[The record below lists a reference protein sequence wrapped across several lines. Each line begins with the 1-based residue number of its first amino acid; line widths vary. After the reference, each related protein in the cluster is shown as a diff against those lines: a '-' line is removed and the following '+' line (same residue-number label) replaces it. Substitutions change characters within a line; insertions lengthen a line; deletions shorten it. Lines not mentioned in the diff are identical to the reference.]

1 MSRGGKSKN
10 AYLPGD
16 LVALGSKNNRV
27 EPNPQEKRGSNILL
41 HRKLME
47 STLSDRKRTG
57 PPIAAIPSKKPKHA
71 GSSHSSFAWEQMCI
85 EVDSIDLIESLNYS
99 IQNQENLK
107 AVGLLFGAFK
117 IMHTQRLKPD
127 LFWSLLIAARQFPTL
142 FHNEEIINALCSILT
157 CHSVASTKQRQYNI
171 VAAIT
176 SINLL
181 IASHDKLSNWPEAF
195 MKVFV
200 EDSMGERLWVDNE
213 ECRYFVEN
221 IRVSLNTRTSPFI
234 PLDFLDTMSTT
245 ETALFSPEAIE
256 VSIVPRFVAIQSVI
270 ENIILDIAKEYL
282 IRRQST
288 EGISRNLLKLLSI
301 SAGILEIRVMVA
313 GKLEVWLQNAKLVRP
328 AQELLLAVCVNCT
341 SRSQRDF
348 DVISTIVKMRLK
360 TKAMGNFYVSCI
372 KELILINSCNLPVV
386 LKNVV
391 YNEMSTSRNTSNM
404 AIFQV
409 LFKAEPDQSAL
420 LLADIFQELLILRD
434 DYLRPLRGLLREI
447 SRQVRSDFNFL
458 TFCQGLIGAKEPL
471 NQTPEVK
478 DRVFAGIIDLLTLC
492 IFLTVYPYM
501 RSERKDVLQFEKM
514 QQVISK
520 IQKDGVV
527 WLQDSVLR
535 TYRPTPTDFVHA
547 LHKILLMEPSE
558 QYYKLESWPP
568 EQDRITIFRIAT
580 EVPLLQGTVITIL
593 MIGLSKEHP
602 LNSPDALELVDQLVK
617 RAASLQVYQ
626 NFNTIKADKCELF
639 EILLD
644 SCAYHHP
651 DKIELPLGYTPPQLA
666 ISNLYWKTWL
676 IMLIYCAHIPLVFG
690 TLACRKYPM
699 LRIFIEMCI
708 TNNFSF
714 PTFLEDLQLQSVE
727 KQKILEFESYLAAA
741 STKVTIT
748 EQTSLLLSQ
757 LMGMDPI
764 GPPRRPPSSIL
775 EQLRVM
781 NTNLRIGH
789 LLCRSRDPDFL
800 LDIIQRQGTSQS
812 MPWLADLVNSSEG
825 SLNHLPVQCLCEFLL
840 SPSCR
845 QQGKFNQLL
854 NHLKKLLM
862 HPETD
867 PIISCEVLEY
877 FLRRLSSPTS
887 RQHAIL
893 GLKLLLNATDDKII
907 DVDKVIESKTD
918 VSWLLTS
925 LPQLPNFPA
934 FKSQIVIALRQA
946 CQVENDP
953 HLITAYLTFLAE
965 RTSDVN
971 KVDSLTNEQLT
982 DMVLDMAQL
991 IVERSTVMAAVL
1003 PVSTDTV
1010 TVFNIALNSLVNIFY
1025 TFLSRAREPFRQNH
1039 PWSENQDQILVTWP
1053 GGQECTLHILVV
1065 HAMIIL
1071 LTYGPQCIHDP
1082 LKFDHLLE
1090 AWFPTDRKQM
1100 PKAFL
1105 VDTSEEA
1112 LLIPD
1117 WLKLRMIRSRVPRL
1131 VEEALTDLEPP
1142 QLILFI
1148 QSFGI
1153 PVASMS
1159 KLLEIL
1165 DKAVCHDP
1173 EAIKAAVMDKA
1184 YMVQLVQVQQRR
1196 GAQGGQI
1203 FSSVLTLNEE
1213 LTMMEV
1219 EEKVQLSNQI
1229 KLSIKG
1235 DPISL
1240 LERHKN
1246 INVDLIIKNLFT
1258 SKMEGEEFLSLLQ
1271 SLSQD
1276 AKSLAQNF
1284 MIAMFK
1290 NMLKSKGFVRSVVAN
1305 ENITCHLLKVLMM
1318 KCGYNK
1324 ILMSIVKLMMVQLNL
1339 KKKQNNLRTIILN
1352 YKNKYVEKNKK
1363 TPQKNKKI
1371 NELILMEVDNSIKGQ
1386 KRSLFVDLPK
1396 EIELKISD
1404 LTIDQQVN
1412 MLFSKTTSE
1421 KWNSV
1426 RKCRPYLLTL
1436 LNHHM
1441 NWSSLEC
1448 VLDILLQLNNVE
1460 KFEPSSVLD
1469 LISAITTNPKLW
1481 QGREMNASKSRSN
1494 EGLILLNHDQLTAL
1508 LLYMIEECNVKHE
1521 DANITWTE
1529 LSAFMLTKLSVILKN
1544 CLAKNNCVQIFH
1556 NIYLKY
1562 INSSNIAVFKQILS
1576 LVYTNDPNI
1585 ISKLQYYDMDGFLD
1599 PIIIKESEGCA
1610 LDSIS
1615 HTVVSSIVSTKI
1627 KRDKELNKKIYDY
1640 EILAKRLCTTHPLLF
1655 LRVFELLSA
1664 PLRRCCYLE
1673 FRAMKSG
1680 HLLLLNNILDLLES
1694 LEPTVYLPFYTD
1706 ALHKLLGIFLTIISN
1721 NLNISATRKEFN
1733 TLLTKFGNRVHSYI
1747 AANSQDAMVFIKS
1760 NIMWFG
1766 NIIERYKTIGN
1777 LNLLISQNDQ
1787 VIILQPP
1794 NESSNDLP
1802 YDHFFS
1808 CFKDSDSAN
1817 NLLSDMERSAYR
1829 SNRALEPFLNKVTS
1843 LIRNP
1848 SSHLR
1853 LPSLGL
1859 LLHYLQFNNS
1869 NLSTNSV
1876 LVPAILSALLSDDD
1890 EVSSTIR
1897 NHIDSLSMSREMAL
1911 SLLLETFKVGIYKSL
1926 NTTPMIT
1933 KTISTMNLQSGC

>member
-1 MSRGGKSKN
+1 MGTK
-10 AYLPGD
+10 D
-16 LVALGSKNNRV
+16 L
-27 EPNPQEKRGSNILL
+27 
-41 HRKLME
+41 
-47 STLSDRKRTG
+47 
-57 PPIAAIPSKKPKHA
+57 
-71 GSSHSSFAWEQMCI
+71 
-85 EVDSIDLIESLNYS
+85 
-99 IQNQENLK
+99 
-107 AVGLLFGAFK
+107 
-117 IMHTQRLKPD
+117 
-127 LFWSLLIAARQFPTL
+127 
-142 FHNEEIINALCSILT
+142 
-157 CHSVASTKQRQYNI
+157 
-171 VAAIT
+171 
-176 SINLL
+176 
-181 IASHDKLSNWPEAF
+181 
-195 MKVFV
+195 
-200 EDSMGERLWVDNE
+200 
-213 ECRYFVEN
+213 
-221 IRVSLNTRTSPFI
+221 
-234 PLDFLDTMSTT
+234 
-245 ETALFSPEAIE
+245 
-256 VSIVPRFVAIQSVI
+256 
-270 ENIILDIAKEYL
+270 
-282 IRRQST
+282 
-288 EGISRNLLKLLSI
+288 
-301 SAGILEIRVMVA
+301 
-313 GKLEVWLQNAKLVRP
+313 
-328 AQELLLAVCVNCT
+328 
-341 SRSQRDF
+341 
-348 DVISTIVKMRLK
+348 
-360 TKAMGNFYVSCI
+360 
-372 KELILINSCNLPVV
+372 
-386 LKNVV
+386 
-391 YNEMSTSRNTSNM
+391 
-404 AIFQV
+404 
-409 LFKAEPDQSAL
+409 
-420 LLADIFQELLILRD
+420 
-434 DYLRPLRGLLREI
+434 
-447 SRQVRSDFNFL
+447 
-458 TFCQGLIGAKEPL
+458 L

-478 DRVFAGIIDLLTLC
+478 DRVFAGVVDLLTLC
-492 IFLTVYPYM
+492 IFLTVYPYI
-501 RSERKDVLQFEKM
+501 RSERKDILQFEKV
-514 QQVISK
+514 QHIISK
-520 IQKDGVV
+520 IQKKGVV
-527 WLQDSVLR
+527 WLQEMAIR
-535 TYRPTPTDFVHA
+535 IYRPSPTDFVHA
-547 LHKILLMEPSE
+547 LHKILLMESSE
-558 QYYKLESWPP
+558 HYYKLESWPP
-568 EQDRITIFRIAT
+568 EQDRGIIFRTAT
-580 EVPLLQGTVITIL
+580 EVPLLQGTVMTIL
-593 MIGLSKEHP
+593 KIGLSKEHP

-639 EILLD
+639 EILLN

-676 IMLIYCAHIPLVFG
+676 IMLIYCAHIPSVFG

-741 STKVTIT
+741 STKITIT

-764 GPPRRPPSSIL
+764 GPPRRPPTSIL
-775 EQLRVM
+775 DQLRVM
-781 NTNLRIGH
+781 NTNFRIGH

-812 MPWLADLVNSSEG
+812 MPWLNDLVNSSEG
-825 SLNHLPVQCLCEFLL
+825 SLNNLPVKCLCEFLL

-854 NHLKKLLM
+854 NHLRKLLM

-867 PIISCEVLEY
+867 PTISCEVLEH
-877 FLRRLSSPTS
+877 FLKRLSSPTS
-887 RQHAIL
+887 RQHAIS
-893 GLKLLLNATDDKII
+893 GLKLLLNAADDKII
-907 DVDKVIESKTD
+907 DVDKVIESKND

-934 FKSQIVIALRQA
+934 FKSQIVIFLRQA

-965 RTSDVN
+965 RTSDEDR
-971 KVDSLTNEQLT
+971 VDSITNEQLT

-991 IVERSTVMAAVL
+991 IVERSTVMAVVL
-1003 PVSTDTV
+1003 PLSTDTV
-1010 TVFNIALNSLVNIFY
+1010 TVFNVALDSLVNIFY
-1025 TFLSRAREPFRQNH
+1025 TFLCRAREPFRQNH

-1053 GGQECTLHILVV
+1053 GGSECTLHILVV

-1071 LTYGPQCIHDP
+1071 LTYGPQCIHESI
-1082 LKFDHLLE
+1082 KFDHLLE

-1100 PKAFL
+1100 PKAYL
-1105 VDTSEEA
+1105 IDTSEEA

-1165 DKAVCHDP
+1165 DKAVCHDS

-1213 LTMMEV
+1213 PMVLYV
-1219 EEKVQLSNQI
+1219 EDKVQSSDKIQLPKKVKPKPLIETS
-1229 KLSIKG
+1229 
-1235 DPISL
+1235 
-1240 LERHKN
+1240 KN
-1246 INVDLIIKNLFT
+1246 LNVDLIIRKMFT
-1258 SKMEGEEFLSLLQ
+1258 SKMEGDEFLSILQ
-1271 SLSQD
+1271 LLSQD
-1276 AKSLAQNF
+1276 TKKRGLQF
-1284 MIAMFK
+1284 
-1290 NMLKSKGFVRSVVAN
+1290 MLKFLKDISKSKEFLCCIVAK
-1305 ENITCHLLKVLMM
+1305 ENVSCHLLKVLMM
-1318 KCGYNK
+1318 KFGYNEL
-1324 ILMSIVKLMMVQLNL
+1324 LMCIVKLMFTQVNGKKNLYMTITNYLNKYEL
-1339 KKKQNNLRTIILN
+1339 TKQN
-1352 YKNKYVEKNKK
+1352 V
-1363 TPQKNKKI
+1363 PQKIKKDYKT
-1371 NELILMEVDNSIKGQ
+1371 NAMEIDMSKGQ

-1404 LTIDQQVN
+1404 STIDQQVN
-1412 MLFSKTTSE
+1412 MLFSKTVDE
-1421 KWNSV
+1421 RWESV
-1426 RKCRPYLLTL
+1426 RNCRPYLLTL

-1448 VLDILLQLNNVE
+1448 VLDIILELSNVE

-1481 QGREMNASKSRSN
+1481 QGREMNASKSRSR
-1494 EGLILLNHDQLTAL
+1494 EGLMSLNNDQLTAL
-1508 LLYMIEECNVKHE
+1508 LLYVIEECKLKHE
-1521 DANITWTE
+1521 DPNITWTE
-1529 LSAFMLTKLSVILKN
+1529 LSAFMSTKLSVILKN
-1544 CLAKNNCVQIFH
+1544 YVVRNDCVKIFH
-1556 NIYLKY
+1556 NIYMKY
-1562 INSSNIAVFKQILS
+1562 INSSNITVFKQILS

-1599 PIIIKESEGCA
+1599 PIIIKESEGCV

-1673 FRAMKSG
+1673 FKAMKSG
-1680 HLLLLNNILDLLES
+1680 HILLLNNILDLIES

-1721 NLNISATRKEFN
+1721 NLNNVSTSRKEFN
-1733 TLLTKFGNRVHSYI
+1733 TLLTKFGNRVHSYM
-1747 AANSQDAMVFIKS
+1747 AENSPDAMVFIKS
-1760 NIMWFG
+1760 NIIWFG
-1766 NIIERYKTIGN
+1766 NIIERYKAMGN

-1787 VIILQPP
+1787 VIVLQPT
-1794 NESSNDLP
+1794 NEISSELP
-1802 YDHFFS
+1802 YDNFFS
-1808 CFKDSDSAN
+1808 CFKDIDSAN
-1817 NLLSDMERSAYR
+1817 NLLADMERSAYR

-1869 NLSTNSV
+1869 NSSTNSV
-1876 LVPAILSALLSDDD
+1876 LIPAILSALLSDDD

-1911 SLLLETFKVGIYKSL
+1911 SLLLETFNVGIYKSL
-1926 NTTPMIT
+1926 NTTTMIT

>member
-16 LVALGSKNNRV
+16 LVALGSKNSRV

-57 PPIAAIPSKKPKHA
+57 PPIAAIPSKKTKHA

-85 EVDSIDLIESLNYS
+85 EVDSIDLIESLSYS
-99 IQNQENLK
+99 VQNQENLK

-117 IMHTQRLKPD
+117 IMHTQRLKPE

-157 CHSVASTKQRQYNI
+157 CHSTASTKQRQYNI
-171 VAAIT
+171 VAAVT
-176 SINLL
+176 SVNLL
-181 IASHDKLSNWPEAF
+181 MVSHDKLVLWPEAF
-195 MKVFV
+195 VKVFV

-221 IRVSLNTRTSPFI
+221 IKISLNTRTSPFI

-245 ETALFSPEAIE
+245 ETALLLPDSNE
-256 VSIVPRFVAIQSVI
+256 VSIMSRYGANQSVI
-270 ENIILDIAKEYL
+270 ENIILDVAKEYL

-288 EGISRNLLKLLSI
+288 EGISRNLLKLLSVA
-301 SAGILEIRVMVA
+301 AGILEIRVMVA
-313 GKLEVWLQNAKLVRP
+313 GKLEVWLQNAKLARP

-341 SRSQRDF
+341 SRTQRDF

-360 TKAMGNFYVSCI
+360 TKAMGNFYVSCV
-372 KELILINSCNLPVV
+372 KELITANSNNLSVI

-391 YNEMSTSRNTSNM
+391 YNEMSTSRNTNNM

-409 LFKAEPDQSAL
+409 IFKAEPDSSAT

-458 TFCQGLIGAKEPL
+458 TFCQGLLNAKEPI

-501 RSERKDVLQFEKM
+501 RSERKDVVQFEKM
-514 QQVISK
+514 QHIIAK
-520 IQKDGVV
+520 IQQDGVL
-527 WLQDSVLR
+527 WLQGIALSS
-535 TYRPTPTDFVHA
+535 YRPAPTDYVHA
-547 LHKILLMEPSE
+547 LHKILLMEAPE

-568 EQDRITIFRIAT
+568 EQDRTTIFRIAT
-580 EVPLLQGTVITIL
+580 EVPLLQGTVLTIL
-593 MIGLSKEHP
+593 MMGLSKEHP
-602 LNSPDALELVDQLVK
+602 LSSPDALELMDQLVK

-626 NFNTIKADKCELF
+626 NCNIIRADKYELF
-639 EILLD
+639 EMLLNL
-644 SCAYHHP
+644 CEYHHP

-699 LRIFIEMCI
+699 LRMFIEMCI

-757 LMGMDPI
+757 LMGMDPK

-854 NHLKKLLM
+854 NHLRKLLM

-893 GLKLLLNATDDKII
+893 GLKLLLNTTEDKVI
-907 DVDKVIESKTD
+907 DIDKVIESKTD

-965 RTSDVN
+965 RTSDVD
-971 KVDSLTNEQLT
+971 KADSLTNEQLT

-1003 PVSTDTV
+1003 PISTDTV

-1025 TFLSRAREPFRQNH
+1025 TFLNRAREPCRQNH

-1090 AWFPTDRKQM
+1090 AWFPIDRKQM

-1165 DKAVCHDP
+1165 DNAVCHNP

-1213 LTMMEV
+1213 STMMEV
-1219 EEKVQLSNQI
+1219 EEKVQLTNKT
-1229 KLSIKG
+1229 KLSIN
-1235 DPISL
+1235 DNPINV
-1240 LERHKN
+1240 LERNKN
-1246 INVDLIIKNLFT
+1246 INIELTIKNLFN
-1258 SKMEGEEFLSLLQ
+1258 SKIEGEEFLSLLQ

-1276 AKSLAQNF
+1276 SKSLAKNF

-1290 NMLKSKGFVRSVVAN
+1290 HMLKSKGFIRSVVAN
-1305 ENITCHLLKVLMM
+1305 ENITCHLFKVLMT

-1324 ILMSIVKLMMVQLNL
+1324 ILMSIIKLMLGQLNT
-1339 KKKQNNLRTIILN
+1339 KKKQNNLSMIILN
-1352 YKNKYVEKNKK
+1352 YKNKYEKNKK
-1363 TPQKNKKI
+1363 FPQKSKTTNKSDSI
-1371 NELILMEVDNSIKGQ
+1371 EVDDLIKGQ

-1412 MLFSKTTSE
+1412 MLFSKTTCE

-1448 VLDILLQLNNVE
+1448 VLDILLQLHNVE

-1469 LISAITTNPKLW
+1469 LITAITTNPKLW

-1494 EGLILLNHDQLTAL
+1494 EGLMLLNHDQLTAL
-1508 LLYMIEECNVKHE
+1508 LLYMIEECKIKNE
-1521 DANITWTE
+1521 DPNITWTE
-1529 LSAFMLTKLSVILKN
+1529 LSTFMLNKLSVILKN

-1562 INSSNIAVFKQILS
+1562 INSSNIAIFKQILS

-1585 ISKLQYYDMDGFLD
+1585 ISKLQYYDMDSFLD

-1694 LEPTVYLPFYTD
+1694 LEPTVYFPFYTD

-1721 NLNISATRKEFN
+1721 NLNVSAARKEFN

-1747 AANSQDAMVFIKS
+1747 ATNSQDAMVFIKS

-1787 VIILQPP
+1787 VIVLQPP
-1794 NESSNDLP
+1794 NETSNDLP

>member
-16 LVALGSKNNRV
+16 LVALGSKTSRV
-27 EPNPQEKRGSNILL
+27 EPNPQEK
-41 HRKLME
+41 H
-47 STLSDRKRTG
+47 RKRTG
-57 PPIAAIPSKKPKHA
+57 PPIAAIPSKKTKHT
-71 GSSHSSFAWEQMCI
+71 GSTHSSFAWEQMCI
-85 EVDSIDLIESLNYS
+85 EVDPIDLIESLSYS
-99 IQNQENLK
+99 IQSQENLK

-127 LFWSLLIAARQFPTL
+127 LFWSLLIAARQFPSL
-142 FHNEEIINALCSILT
+142 FHNEEIINALCSMLT
-157 CHSVASTKQRQYNI
+157 CHSVSSTKQRQFNI
-171 VAAIT
+171 VAAVT
-176 SINLL
+176 SVNLL
-181 IASHDKLSNWPEAF
+181 VVSHDKLSNWPEAF
-195 MKVFV
+195 VKVFV
-200 EDSMGERLWVDNE
+200 EDSMGERLWVDHE

-221 IRVSLNTRTSPFI
+221 IRVSYNTRPSPFI

-245 ETALFSPEAIE
+245 ETASFSPETYD
-256 VSIVPRFVAIQSVI
+256 VSVVPRYGANQSVI

-282 IRRQST
+282 VRRQST
-288 EGISRNLLKLLSI
+288 EGISRSLLKLLSVA
-301 SAGILEIRVMVA
+301 AGILEIRVMVA

-341 SRSQRDF
+341 SRTQRDF

-372 KELILINSCNLPVV
+372 KELILLNSCNLPIV

-409 LFKAEPDQSAL
+409 IFKAEPDQSAL

-478 DRVFAGIIDLLTLC
+478 DRVFAGIVDLLTLC

-501 RSERKDVLQFEKM
+501 RSERKDVIQFEKM

-520 IQKDGVV
+520 IQQDGVV
-527 WLQDSVLR
+527 WLQESVLR
-535 TYRPTPTDFVHA
+535 TYRPAPGEFVRA
-547 LHKILLMEPSE
+547 LHKILLMETSE
-558 QYYKLESWPP
+558 NYYKLESWPP
-568 EQDRITIFRIAT
+568 EQDRTTIFRIAT

-602 LNSPDALELVDQLVK
+602 LNSPDALELVDQLIR
-617 RAASLQVYQ
+617 RAALLHVYQ
-626 NFNTIKADKCELF
+626 NYNTIRADKCELF
-639 EILLD
+639 EILLN

-741 STKVTIT
+741 STKITIT

-757 LMGMDPI
+757 LMGMDPT

-775 EQLRVM
+775 DQLRNM
-781 NTNLRIGH
+781 NANLHIGH

-854 NHLKKLLM
+854 NHLRKLLM

-893 GLKLLLNATDDKII
+893 GLKLLLNETDDKNI

-971 KVDSLTNEQLT
+971 KGDSLTNEQLT

-1003 PVSTDTV
+1003 PISTDTV

-1025 TFLSRAREPFRQNH
+1025 TFLSRAREPCRQNH

-1071 LTYGPQCIHDP
+1071 LTYGPQCIHDS
-1082 LKFDHLLE
+1082 LKFDNLLE
-1090 AWFPTDRKQM
+1090 AWFPIDRKQM
-1100 PKAFL
+1100 PKAYL

-1159 KLLEIL
+1159 KLLDIL
-1165 DKAVCHDP
+1165 DNAVCHDQ

-1196 GAQGGQI
+1196 GAQGGQV

-1213 LTMMEV
+1213 SMTEV
-1219 EEKVQLSNQI
+1219 EEKVGLSDRINLLI
-1229 KLSIKG
+1229 KE
-1235 DPISL
+1235 DPIIL
-1240 LERHKN
+1240 LKRHKN

-1258 SKMEGEEFLSLLQ
+1258 SKMEGEEFLFLLQ

-1276 AKSLAQNF
+1276 AKSLAQKF

-1290 NMLKSKGFVRSVVAN
+1290 NMLKSKGFVRSAIAN

-1324 ILMSIVKLMMVQLNL
+1324 ILMSIVKLILVQLNL
-1339 KKKQNNLRTIILN
+1339 KKKQNNLRTIIMN

-1363 TPQKNKKI
+1363 TPQKNKKT
-1371 NELILMEVDNSIKGQ
+1371 NEPELMEVDNLIKGQ

-1412 MLFSKTTSE
+1412 MLFSKITSE

-1469 LISAITTNPKLW
+1469 LITAITTNPKLW

-1494 EGLILLNHDQLTAL
+1494 EGLMLLNHDQLTAL
-1508 LLYMIEECNVKHE
+1508 LLYMIEECKVKNE
-1521 DANITWTE
+1521 DPNITWTE

-1544 CLAKNNCVQIFH
+1544 CLAKNDCVQIFH

-1562 INSSNIAVFKQILS
+1562 INNSNIAVFKQILS

-1721 NLNISATRKEFN
+1721 NLNVSAARKEFN

-1747 AANSQDAMVFIKS
+1747 AANSQDAMVFVKS

-1766 NIIERYKTIGN
+1766 NVIERYKTIGN

-1787 VIILQPP
+1787 VIVLQPP
-1794 NESSNDLP
+1794 NETSNDLP

-1808 CFKDSDSAN
+1808 CFKDSDSAT

-1876 LVPAILSALLSDDD
+1876 LVPAILSALLSNDD

-1911 SLLLETFKVGIYKSL
+1911 SLLLETFNVGIYKSL

>member
-16 LVALGSKNNRV
+16 LVALGSKTSRA

-57 PPIAAIPSKKPKHA
+57 PPMSAIPSKKLKH
-71 GSSHSSFAWEQMCI
+71 GSSSHSSFAWEQMCI
-85 EVDSIDLIESLNYS
+85 EVDSIDLIESLSYS

-107 AVGLLFGAFK
+107 AIGLLFGAFK
-117 IMHTQRLKPD
+117 SMHTQRLKPD

-171 VAAIT
+171 IAAVT
-176 SINLL
+176 SVNLL
-181 IASHDKLSNWPEAF
+181 IISHDKLPIWPEAF
-195 MKVFV
+195 FKVFV

-221 IRVSLNTRTSPFI
+221 FRVSLHTRSSPSI

-245 ETALFSPEAIE
+245 ETAIFSPETFE
-256 VSIVPRFVAIQSVI
+256 VSVVPRYGANQSVI
-270 ENIILDIAKEYL
+270 ENMILDIAKEYL
-282 IRRQST
+282 IRKQST

-301 SAGILEIRVMVA
+301 AAGILEIRVMVA

-341 SRSQRDF
+341 SRTQRDF

-372 KELILINSCNLPVV
+372 KELISINSSNLPVV

-391 YNEMSTSRNTSNM
+391 YNELSTSRNTSNM

-409 LFKAEPDQSAL
+409 IFKAEPDQSAL

-447 SRQVRSDFNFL
+447 SRQVRTDFNFL
-458 TFCQGLIGAKEPL
+458 TFCQGLIGAKEHL

-492 IFLTVYPYM
+492 TFLTVYPYM
-501 RSERKDVLQFEKM
+501 RSERKDVVQFEKM

-520 IQKDGVV
+520 IQKNGVV
-527 WLQDSVLR
+527 WLQESVLK
-535 TYRPTPTDFVHA
+535 TYRPSPTDFVHA

-568 EQDRITIFRIAT
+568 EQDRTTMFRIAT

-593 MIGLSKEHP
+593 NIGLSKEHP

-617 RAASLQVYQ
+617 RAASLQVFQ
-626 NFNTIKADKCELF
+626 NFNTIRADKCELF
-639 EILLD
+639 EILLN

-699 LRIFIEMCI
+699 LRMFIEMCI

-764 GPPRRPPSSIL
+764 GPPRRPPSSVL

-789 LLCRSRDPDFL
+789 LLCRSREPDFL

-854 NHLKKLLM
+854 NHLRKLLM

-893 GLKLLLNATDDKII
+893 GLKLLLNETDDKMI

-965 RTSDVN
+965 RTSDVD

-1003 PVSTDTV
+1003 PISTDTV

-1025 TFLSRAREPFRQNH
+1025 TFLSRAREPCRQNH
-1039 PWSENQDQILVTWP
+1039 PWSENQDQILVTWA

-1082 LKFDHLLE
+1082 LKFDNLLE

-1100 PKAFL
+1100 PKAYL

-1159 KLLEIL
+1159 KLLDIL
-1165 DKAVCHDP
+1165 DKAVCLDQ

-1184 YMVQLVQVQQRR
+1184 YMVQLVEVQQRR

-1203 FSSVLTLNEE
+1203 FSSVLTVNEE

-1219 EEKVQLSNQI
+1219 EEKV
-1229 KLSIKG
+1229 KLSDRLNLPIK
-1235 DPISL
+1235 DKPISL
-1240 LERHKN
+1240 FDKHKN

-1258 SKMEGEEFLSLLQ
+1258 SKMEGEEFLSFLQ

-1276 AKSLAQNF
+1276 SKSLAQKF
-1284 MIAMFK
+1284 MIAMLK

-1324 ILMSIVKLMMVQLNL
+1324 ILMSIIKLMLVQLNL
-1339 KKKQNNLRTIILN
+1339 KKKQNNLRTIVLN

-1363 TPQKNKKI
+1363 IPQKNKKT
-1371 NELILMEVDNSIKGQ
+1371 NESKLMEVDNLIKGQ

-1481 QGREMNASKSRSN
+1481 QGREMNASKSKSN
-1494 EGLILLNHDQLTAL
+1494 EGLMLLNHNQLTAL
-1508 LLYMIEECNVKHE
+1508 LLYMIEECKVKHE
-1521 DANITWTE
+1521 DPNITWTE
-1529 LSAFMLTKLSVILKN
+1529 LSAFMLTKLSLILKN
-1544 CLAKNNCVQIFH
+1544 CLAKNDCVQIFH
-1556 NIYLKY
+1556 NIFLKY
-1562 INSSNIAVFKQILS
+1562 INNSNIAVFKQILS

-1721 NLNISATRKEFN
+1721 NLNVSAARKEFN
-1733 TLLTKFGNRVHSYI
+1733 TLLSKFGNRVHSYI

-1766 NIIERYKTIGN
+1766 NVIERYKTIGN
-1777 LNLLISQNDQ
+1777 LNLLINQNDQ
-1787 VIILQPP
+1787 VIVLQPP
-1794 NESSNDLP
+1794 NETSNDLP

-1808 CFKDSDSAN
+1808 CFKDSDSAT

-1869 NLSTNSV
+1869 NLSTNTV

-1911 SLLLETFKVGIYKSL
+1911 SLLLETFKVGINKSL

-1933 KTISTMNLQSGC
+1933 KTISTMNLQSGY